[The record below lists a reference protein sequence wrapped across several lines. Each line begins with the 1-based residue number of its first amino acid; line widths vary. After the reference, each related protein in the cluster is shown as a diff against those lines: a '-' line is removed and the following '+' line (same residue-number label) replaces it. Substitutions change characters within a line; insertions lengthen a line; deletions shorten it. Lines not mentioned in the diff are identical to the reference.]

1 MLTRVLL
8 RSRAALGTAVLLGF
22 GAARATGAPL
32 PFAAADSVRGTVTDS
47 GGRPLPG
54 VEVLLAELA
63 RRTTTGSAGEF
74 SFAGVPDGDYTLVF
88 RGPGFAALA
97 RRIAVPG
104 ANALSVVLHG
114 SIVDLDAVTVTAT
127 RAPVDPLS
135 SPLPTATLGAATLA
149 REYRV
154 SLAHALETLAG
165 VRALTTGGEIGKP
178 VIRGLSG
185 ARVLVLG
192 DGNRLED
199 YSWSDEDGP
208 SVETRLA
215 DRVELIR
222 GPASV
227 LYGSDALGGV
237 VNVIPEDVPDAR
249 VAHTPLRAGVEAYG
263 ASNNHEFGSAVHARG
278 ATGGIGFLAGLVG
291 RHSEA
296 LHTPAGEL
304 ENTGFT
310 AVSGEA
316 AVGSQ
321 GDWGKLTARFTHY
334 GGEFHLLEADTG
346 SLPPPPP
353 VGGKEE
359 GPVRKLADDRF
370 QLGGTF
376 PVGQVRLEAKGQW
389 QRHWLAETVEG
400 DTASA
405 EKGFDLLL
413 NTTSLDLL
421 VHHEA
426 GARVTG
432 TIGTSAYYQS
442 SDTRGDEPLVPDARA
457 AGVAAFAFE
466 QLTLGPHW
474 SALAG
479 ARIDWRRVDAD
490 SNTVL
495 GSGDQWRRYTAGS
508 GDVGLVYRPVAD
520 LALAANVG
528 RAWRAPTYFELFTN
542 GPHPGEARFEI
553 GEATL
558 RPEAGL
564 SIDVSARWQSNRV
577 RAEVAAFSNRI
588 DRYIFIAPTGATQDS
603 LPVYHYGQTDAK
615 LEGGEASIEVA
626 AGSAVALSARVD
638 YVRGERRSNGEPLPQ
653 VPPLRVKLGAE
664 WRHGGTGAGVDVD
677 LVTRQ
682 TRLSPFD
689 QGTARYG
696 LLDLFGNLE
705 PRLGGHPLHVELQ
718 VRNALNTRYRDFLSR
733 YKAFALNPGR
743 NIVVRVGTGI

>member
-1 MLTRVLL
+1 MLRPLPL
-8 RSRAALGTAVLLGF
+8 SLAAGIVALTATGTAS
-22 GAARATGAPL
+22 ATAPQSHRASADTVQGVV
-32 PFAAADSVRGTVTDS
+32 ADSA
-47 GGRPLPG
+47 GRPLAG
-54 VEVLLAELA
+54 VEVLLAELS
-63 RRTTTGSAGEF
+63 RRTSTRADGEF
-74 SFAGVPDGDYTLVF
+74 AFAGVPDGGYTLVF
-88 RGPGFAALA
+88 RIAGFAPLA
-97 RRIAVPG
+97 RRISVPG
-104 ANALSVVLHG
+104 GSVGGISIVLRPSVVQ
-114 SIVDLDAVTVTAT
+114 LDAVTVTAT

-135 SPLPTATLGAATLA
+135 SPLPAASLGAAVLA

-154 SLAHALETLAG
+154 SLAHALESLAG

-208 SVETRLA
+208 SIETRLA

-227 LYGSDALGGV
+227 LYGSDAIGGV

-249 VAHTPLRAGVEAYG
+249 RARTPVRAHVEAYG
-263 ASNNHEFGSAVHARG
+263 ASNNHEFGSALHAVG
-278 ATGGIGFLAGLVG
+278 ATGGLGFLAGVVG

-296 LHTPAGEL
+296 LSTPVGEL

-310 AVSGEA
+310 ALSGEA
-316 AVGSQ
+316 ALGTQ
-321 GDWGKLTARFTHY
+321 GDWGKATARFTHY

-359 GPVRKLADDRF
+359 GPVRKLTDDRM

-376 PVGQVRLEAKGQW
+376 PLGALRLEAKGQW

-400 DTASA
+400 DTAST

-421 VHHEA
+421 VHHAA

-432 TIGTSAYYQS
+432 TIGASGYYQTSA
-442 SDTRGDEPLVPDARA
+442 TRGDEPLVPDARA
-457 AGVAAFAFE
+457 AGAAAFAFE
-466 QLTLGPHW
+466 QLALGPHW

-479 ARIDWRRVDAD
+479 ARLDLRRVDAD
-490 SNTVL
+490 SNTDL
-495 GSGDQWRRYTAGS
+495 GIGDQRRNYSAGS
-508 GDVGLVYRPVAD
+508 GDLGLVFRPVA
-520 LALAANVG
+520 AVAFAANIG
-528 RAWRAPTYFELFTN
+528 RAWRAPTFFELFTN

-553 GEATL
+553 GDATL
-558 RPEAGL
+558 VPEAGL
-564 SIDVSARWQSNRV
+564 NLDLGARWQADRV
-577 RAEVAAFSNRI
+577 RGEVAAFSNTI
-588 DRYIFIAPTGATQDS
+588 DHYIYIAPTGTSQDS
-603 LPVYHYGQTDAK
+603 LPVYRYGQTNAR
-615 LEGGEASIEVA
+615 LVGGEASLEVA
-626 AGSAVALSARVD
+626 VWSTLALSARVD
-638 YVRGERRSNGEPLPQ
+638 YVRGERRSDGQPLPQ

-664 WRHGGTGAGVDVD
+664 WHRGGAGAGLDVD
-677 LVTRQ
+677 LVARQ

-689 QGTARYG
+689 QGTAGYG
-696 LLDLFGNLE
+696 LLDLFGNLD
-705 PRLGGHPLHVELQ
+705 PRLGGRVLHLEVQ
-718 VRNALNTRYRDFLSR
+718 VKNALNTSYRDFLSR

-743 NIVVRVGTGI
+743 NIVLRVGTDL